1 MRVDQKP
8 IGCLLIEEIIS
19 CTHILRVGVAGHE
32 DGLFHANLVAEVAY
46 PRSLF
51 CAPKISS
58 VPEKPVFSTER
69 LWKCVAYT
77 RKPFFAPHAH
87 SVPEKA
93 LSGTE
98 HL

>member
-46 PRSLF
+46 RRSLF
-51 CAPKISS
+51 FTPNASENASRTIGACFAHGTHIPYHRRAFP
-58 VPEKPVFSTER
+58 VPSASE
-69 LWKCVAYT
+69 
-77 RKPFFAPHAH
+77 
-87 SVPEKA
+87 
-93 LSGTE
+93 
-98 HL
+98 